1 MAIISDDDDLEKRG
15 KYGGNKKNPIVKP
28 ETIEYDNTFESSIRP
43 KDFDSYIGQGALKE
57 TLKITLE
64 AAKKRSKPLDH
75 MLFYGPPGLGKTTIA
90 GVIASQMGVDIRI
103 TSAPALERPRD
114 IIGILM
120 SLKGGEILF
129 FSKKSKFSI
138 QLSFF
143 PFRRNSCFYIDLS
156 MVNLTNILLN
166 I

>member
-64 AAKKRSKPLDH
+64 AAKKRSHRAWEKQQLPESLPL
-75 MLFYGPPGLGKTTIA
+75 
-90 GVIASQMGVDIRI
+90 RW
-103 TSAPALERPRD
+103 E
-114 IIGILM
+114 
-120 SLKGGEILF
+120 
-129 FSKKSKFSI
+129 
-138 QLSFF
+138 
-143 PFRRNSCFYIDLS
+143 
-156 MVNLTNILLN
+156 LT
-166 I
+166 